1 MKITE
6 AIVWVITLLLLG
18 AIGVLIIK
26 NPQGA
31 SQAFGTIFGG
41 FNMWAKT
48 LSGTGYVGTRNPNK
62 KG

>member
-6 AIVWVITLLLLG
+6 AIVWIITLLLLG

-31 SQAFGTIFGG
+31 SQAFGTIFQG
-41 FNMWAKT
+41 FNLWART
-48 LSGTGYVGTRNPNK
+48 LSGTGYVGTSTPRK
-62 KG
+62 R